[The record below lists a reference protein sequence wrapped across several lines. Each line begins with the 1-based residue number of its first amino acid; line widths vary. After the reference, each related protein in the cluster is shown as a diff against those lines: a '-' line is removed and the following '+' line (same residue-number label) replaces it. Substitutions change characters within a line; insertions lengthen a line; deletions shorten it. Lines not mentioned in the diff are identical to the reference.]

1 MILPILKNHAISLIL
16 LIGLFLTGCEEP
28 TQEFG
33 TQHTSDDIEFGNGY
47 VNLWVEKDTEDSPFR
62 LLALAD
68 DIILINP
75 PEEETSVTLPWPDD
89 VDPIAPYRHFR
100 FYYLP
105 DGHGPPGLDIPQ
117 FKLRA
122 YLIDEQKREDL
133 KDADEQTRIVT
144 PNDQL
149 LPEGFELLNR
159 GDLPPVGSQW
169 VNPNLN
175 DLEGNFQYAYAW
187 GFNDGELIYLE
198 TMLSLEVL
206 TQRPDA
212 VLEVAQPNAVQRE
225 GYYPFLS
232 YISFS
237 NGTNQFFMG
246 MQEFGFRTS
255 N

>member
-1 MILPILKNHAISLIL
+1 MIISILKKISLPL
-16 LIGLFLTGCEEP
+16 VLFTALYLTGCEEP

-33 TQHTSDDIEFGNGY
+33 TQHTSDDIEFGNGF
-47 VNLWVEKDTEDSPFR
+47 VNLWVEKDTDDSPYR

-68 DIILINP
+68 DIILITP

-89 VDPIAPYRHFR
+89 IDPIAPYRHFR

-105 DGHGPPGLDIPQ
+105 NGHGPSGLDVPQ
-117 FKLRA
+117 FKFRA
-122 YLIDEQKREDL
+122 YLIDEEEREDL
-133 KDADEQTRIVT
+133 KDADEQTRIET
-144 PNDQL
+144 PDDQL
-149 LPEGFELLNR
+149 LPEDFELLNR
-159 GDLPPVGSQW
+159 DDFPPVGSQW

-175 DLEGNFQYAYAW
+175 DLESNFQYAYAW

-206 TQRPDA
+206 TQRPDG
-212 VLEVAQPNAVQRE
+212 VLEIAQPNAVHSE

-237 NGTNQFFMG
+237 DGSNQFFMG
-246 MQEFGFRTS
+246 MQEFGFRAG